1 MSQTGYSG
9 PGADG
14 PGATA
19 RPHPSGASDLP
30 DSLAAIRDLLAR
42 VLPTNGFQAR
52 RLASVGCSAVPA
64 SMEDFRTRFPL
75 TTKAELVAD
84 QAAFPPYGS
93 NLTFPPGAY
102 TRCHQTSGTHGA
114 PMRWL
119 DTPESWSAMTD
130 GWVEVLRQAGVGPG
144 DRAFFPFSFGPF
156 LGFWLAFEAA
166 QRLGVLSV
174 AGGGMG
180 SALRLKVILEQ
191 GFTVMCC
198 TPTYALHLAETARAE
213 GLDLRRSQ
221 VRRIVVAGEPGGSQP
236 SVRAR
241 IESAWP
247 GARVFDHHGMTE
259 TGPVTYESPELPGS
273 LVLLDSQF
281 FAEVIDPVTLAP
293 VPEGEVGELVLTTL
307 KRVGS
312 PLLRYRTGD
321 RVRPRR
327 WRGRWTFEGGI
338 LGRVD
343 DMVVVRGVN
352 LHPSAV
358 EAVVRSVE
366 AVGEYRVT
374 VDRTGDLAEVSIEAE
389 ADPSACR
396 DLAGRL
402 HRALSLRMAVTP
414 VPIGSL
420 PRFDLKARRWRTI
433 PAG

>member
-1 MSQTGYSG
+1 M
-9 PGADG
+9 PPLD
-14 PGATA
+14 
-19 RPHPSGASDLP
+19 
-30 DSLAAIRDLLAR
+30 AIRSLLGA
-42 VLPTNGFQAR
+42 VLPSNPFYGR
-52 RLASVGCSAVPA
+52 KYASVGCSALPV
-64 SMEDFRTRFPL
+64 SLEDFRTRFPL

-93 NLTFPPGAY
+93 NLTFPVTAY

-166 QRLGVLSV
+166 QRLGILSV
-174 AGGGMG
+174 SGGGMS
-180 SALRLKVILEQ
+180 SALRLRVLMEQ

-213 GLDLRRSQ
+213 GIDLRQCR
-221 VRRIVVAGEPGGSQP
+221 VRQIIVAGEPGGSQRT
-236 SVRAR
+236 VRSR
-241 IESAWP
+241 IEAAWP
-247 GARVFDHHGMTE
+247 GAQVFDHHGMTE
-259 TGPVTYESPELPGS
+259 TGPVTYESAELPGS

-281 FAEVIDPVTLAP
+281 FAEIVDPQTLAP
-293 VPEGEVGELVLTTL
+293 VSEGTRGELVLTTL

-312 PLLRYRTGD
+312 PLIRYRTGD
-321 RVRPRR
+321 WVCPRR

-352 LHPSAV
+352 LYPSAV
-358 EAVVRSVE
+358 EAVVRSLD

-374 VDRTGDLAEVSIEAE
+374 VDQTGDLAAVSLEAE
-389 ADPSACR
+389 APESVCR
-396 DLAGRL
+396 DLADRL
-402 HRALSLRMAVTP
+402 HEALSLRISVVAVP
-414 VPIGSL
+414 AGSL
-420 PRFDLKARRWRTI
+420 PRFELKARRWNVV
-433 PAG
+433 PARP

>member
-1 MSQTGYSG
+1 MG
-9 PGADG
+9 PVGVGLREADAFGAI
-14 PGATA
+14 
-19 RPHPSGASDLP
+19 S
-30 DSLAAIRDLLAR
+30 DLLAR
-42 VLPTNGFQAR
+42 VLPTNAFQAR
-52 RLASVGCSAVPA
+52 RLASVGCSALPA
-64 SMEDFRTRFPL
+64 SLDDFRTRFPL

-166 QRLGVLSV
+166 QRLGILSV
-174 AGGGMG
+174 PGGGMG
-180 SALRLKVILEQ
+180 SALRLRVILEQ
-191 GFTVMCC
+191 GFTVLCC
-198 TPTYALHLAETARAE
+198 TPTYALHLAETAHAE
-213 GLDLRRSQ
+213 GLDLRRSK
-221 VRRIVVAGEPGGSQP
+221 VRRIVVAGEPGGSE
-236 SVRAR
+236 STVRAR

-259 TGPVTYESPELPGS
+259 TGPVTYESSALPGS
-273 LVLLDSQF
+273 LVLLDSHF
-281 FAEVIDPVTLAP
+281 LAEVIDPVTLAP

-327 WRGRWTFEGGI
+327 WLGRWTFEGGI

-343 DMVVVRGVN
+343 DMVVIRGVN
-352 LHPSAV
+352 LYPSAV

-389 ADPSACR
+389 ADSSACR

-402 HRALSLRMAVTP
+402 HRALSLRMTVTP
-414 VPIGSL
+414 VPVGSL
-420 PRFDLKARRWRTI
+420 PRFEMKARRWRWI
-433 PAG
+433 PSS

>member
-1 MSQTGYSG
+1 L
-9 PGADG
+9 D
-14 PGATA
+14 
-19 RPHPSGASDLP
+19 
-30 DSLAAIRDLLAR
+30 AIRSLLGAI
-42 VLPTNGFQAR
+42 LPSNPFYGR
-52 RLASVGCSAVPA
+52 KYASVGCSALPA
-64 SMEDFRTRFPL
+64 SLEDFRTRFPL

-93 NLTFPPGAY
+93 NLTFPVNAY

-166 QRLGVLSV
+166 QRLGILSV
-174 AGGGMG
+174 SGGGMS
-180 SALRLKVILEQ
+180 SALRLRVLMEQ

-213 GLDLRRSQ
+213 GIDLRQCR
-221 VRRIVVAGEPGGSQP
+221 VRQIIVAGEPGGSQRT
-236 SVRAR
+236 VRSR
-241 IESAWP
+241 IEAAWP
-247 GARVFDHHGMTE
+247 GAQVFDHHGMTE
-259 TGPVTYESPELPGS
+259 TGPVTYESAELPGS

-281 FAEVIDPVTLAP
+281 FAEIVDPQTLAP
-293 VPEGEVGELVLTTL
+293 VSEGTRGELVLTTL

-312 PLLRYRTGD
+312 PLIRYRTGD
-321 RVRPRR
+321 WVCPRR
-327 WRGRWTFEGGI
+327 WRGRWVFEGGI

-352 LHPSAV
+352 LYPSAV
-358 EAVVRSVE
+358 EAVVRSLD

-374 VDRTGDLAEVSIEAE
+374 VDQTGDLAEVSLEAE
-389 ADPSACR
+389 APESVCR
-396 DLAGRL
+396 DLADRL
-402 HRALSLRMAVTP
+402 HEALSLRISVVAVP
-414 VPIGSL
+414 AGSL
-420 PRFDLKARRWRTI
+420 PRFELKARRWNVL
-433 PAG
+433 PAQP

>member
-1 MSQTGYSG
+1 L
-9 PGADG
+9 D
-14 PGATA
+14 
-19 RPHPSGASDLP
+19 
-30 DSLAAIRDLLAR
+30 AIRSLLGAI
-42 VLPTNGFQAR
+42 LPSNPFYGR
-52 RLASVGCSAVPA
+52 KYASVGCSALPA
-64 SMEDFRTRFPL
+64 SLEDFRTRFPL

-93 NLTFPPGAY
+93 NLTFPVNAY

-166 QRLGVLSV
+166 QRLGILSV
-174 AGGGMG
+174 SGGGMS
-180 SALRLKVILEQ
+180 SALRLRVLMEQ

-213 GLDLRRSQ
+213 GIDLRGCR
-221 VRRIVVAGEPGGSQP
+221 VRQIIVAGEPGGSQRT
-236 SVRAR
+236 VRSR
-241 IESAWP
+241 IEAAWP
-247 GARVFDHHGMTE
+247 GAQVFDHHGMTE
-259 TGPVTYESPELPGS
+259 TGPVTYESAELPGS
-273 LVLLDSQF
+273 LVLIDSQF
-281 FAEVIDPVTLAP
+281 FAEIVDPQTLAP
-293 VPEGEVGELVLTTL
+293 VSEGTRGELVLTTL

-312 PLLRYRTGD
+312 PLIRYRTGD
-321 RVRPRR
+321 WVCPRR

-352 LHPSAV
+352 LYPSAV
-358 EAVVRSVE
+358 EAVVRSLD

-374 VDRTGDLAEVSIEAE
+374 VDQTGDLAAVSLEAE
-389 ADPSACR
+389 ASESVCH

-402 HRALSLRMAVTP
+402 HEALSLRISVVS
-414 VPIGSL
+414 VPAGSL
-420 PRFDLKARRWRTI
+420 PRFELKARRWNVV
-433 PAG
+433 PARP

>member
-1 MSQTGYSG
+1 MSDIGHSSTG
-9 PGADG
+9 A
-14 PGATA
+14 A
-19 RPHPSGASDLP
+19 
-30 DSLAAIRDLLAR
+30 LAAVPPLDAIRSLLGA
-42 VLPTNGFQAR
+42 VVPTNPFYGR
-52 RLASVGCSAVPA
+52 KYASVGCSALP
-64 SMEDFRTRFPL
+64 SSLDDFRTRFPL

-93 NLTFPPGAY
+93 NLTFPVSAY

-130 GWVEVLRQAGVGPG
+130 GWVEVLRQAGVIPG

-174 AGGGMG
+174 SGGGMS
-180 SALRLKVILEQ
+180 SALRLRVLMEQ

-213 GLDLRRSQ
+213 GIDLRQCR
-221 VRRIVVAGEPGGSQP
+221 VRRIIVAGEPGGSQLP
-236 SVRAR
+236 VRSR
-241 IESAWP
+241 IEAAWP
-247 GARVFDHHGMTE
+247 GAQVFDHHGMTE
-259 TGPVTYESPELPGS
+259 TGPVTYESVELPGS

-281 FAEVIDPVTLAP
+281 FAEIVDPQTLAP
-293 VPEGEVGELVLTTL
+293 VSEGMRGELVLTTL

-312 PLLRYRTGD
+312 PLIRYRTGD
-321 RVRPRR
+321 WVCPRR

-352 LHPSAV
+352 LYPSAV
-358 EAVVRSVE
+358 EAVVRSLD

-374 VDRTGDLAEVSIEAE
+374 VDQTGDLAAVSIEAE
-389 ADPSACR
+389 ASEPVCR
-396 DLAGRL
+396 DLADRL
-402 HRALSLRMAVTP
+402 HEALSLRINVAAVP
-414 VPIGSL
+414 AGSL
-420 PRFDLKARRWRTI
+420 PRFELKARRWKVL
-433 PAG
+433 PA

>member
-1 MSQTGYSG
+1 MSDTGHSST
-9 PGADG
+9 GAALVGMPPLD
-14 PGATA
+14 
-19 RPHPSGASDLP
+19 
-30 DSLAAIRDLLAR
+30 AIRSLLGA
-42 VLPTNGFQAR
+42 VVPTNPFYGR
-52 RLASVGCSAVPA
+52 KYASVGCSALP
-64 SMEDFRTRFPL
+64 SSLEDFRTRYPL

-93 NLTFPPGAY
+93 NLTFPVTAY

-130 GWVEVLRQAGVGPG
+130 GWVEVLRQAGVGSS

-174 AGGGMG
+174 SGGGM
-180 SALRLKVILEQ
+180 SSLLRLRVLMEQ

-213 GLDLRRSQ
+213 GIDLSPCR
-221 VRRIVVAGEPGGSQP
+221 VRRIIVAGEPGGSQAT
-236 SVRAR
+236 VRSR
-241 IESAWP
+241 IEAAWP
-247 GARVFDHHGMTE
+247 GAQVFDHHGMTE
-259 TGPVTYESPELPGS
+259 TGPVTYESAELPGS

-281 FAEVIDPVTLAP
+281 FAEIVDPQTLLP
-293 VPEGEVGELVLTTL
+293 VSEGTRGELVLTTL

-312 PLLRYRTGD
+312 PLIRYRTGD
-321 RVRPRR
+321 WVCPRQ

-352 LHPSAV
+352 LYPSAV
-358 EAVVRSVE
+358 DVVVRSLDS
-366 AVGEYRVT
+366 VGEYRVT
-374 VDRTGDLAEVSIEAE
+374 VDQTGDLAAVSIEAE
-389 ADPSACR
+389 ASELVCR
-396 DLAGRL
+396 DLADRL
-402 HRALSLRMAVTP
+402 HEALSLRISVIP
-414 VPIGSL
+414 VSAGSL
-420 PRFDLKARRWRTI
+420 PRFELKARRWKFL
-433 PAG
+433 PARP

>member
-1 MSQTGYSG
+1 
-9 PGADG
+9 
-14 PGATA
+14 
-19 RPHPSGASDLP
+19 L
-30 DSLAAIRDLLAR
+30 
-42 VLPTNGFQAR
+42 
-52 RLASVGCSAVPA
+52 
-64 SMEDFRTRFPL
+64 EDFQTRFPL

-93 NLTFPPGAY
+93 NLTFPVTAY

-166 QRLGVLSV
+166 QRLGILSV
-174 AGGGMG
+174 SGGGMS
-180 SALRLKVILEQ
+180 SALRLRVLMEQ

-213 GLDLRRSQ
+213 GIDLRQCR
-221 VRRIVVAGEPGGSQP
+221 VRQIIVAGEPGGSQRT
-236 SVRAR
+236 VRSR
-241 IESAWP
+241 IEAAWP
-247 GARVFDHHGMTE
+247 GAQVFDHHGMTE
-259 TGPVTYESPELPGS
+259 TGPVTYESAELPGS

-281 FAEVIDPVTLAP
+281 FAEIVDPQTLAP
-293 VPEGEVGELVLTTL
+293 VSEGTRGELVLTTL

-312 PLLRYRTGD
+312 PLIRYRTGD
-321 RVRPRR
+321 WVCPRR
-327 WRGRWTFEGGI
+327 WRGRWTCEGGI

-352 LHPSAV
+352 LYPSAV
-358 EAVVRSVE
+358 EAVVRSLD

-374 VDRTGDLAEVSIEAE
+374 VDQTGDLGAVSLEAE
-389 ADPSACR
+389 ASESVCR
-396 DLAGRL
+396 DLADRL
-402 HRALSLRMAVTP
+402 HEALSLRISVAAVP
-414 VPIGSL
+414 AGSL
-420 PRFDLKARRWRTI
+420 PRFELKARRWNVV
-433 PAG
+433 PARP